1 MYNYRN
7 FWLKNGKNDTFELMT
22 KKNFVINPQGLG
34 VEQNLTTYQQGEYIK
49 LINRYN
55 EILPISFDL
64 IFIGESNA
72 ERYQRLNEFIEFI
85 SIDPLILYK
94 KEPGLDPRYKSIIGY
109 DIVKTEV
116 DHQKNWLL
124 INITF
129 YPNTLWLEKD
139 ANEILIDANRPTG
152 KNYPLKRPYKYTDDN
167 FSDIIIL
174 NASNTSVAL
183 EIQIIGSASN
193 MTYRVFDFS
202 DNIYGAG
209 KIIGNYEYIY
219 INSNSPNEEI
229 VLKDKDGNLIA
240 NPTSFEDVNIGNK
253 FDKNYFTDLTYINL
267 KPNTNKISF
276 KFDNIFEGS
285 ILLRWRNKYAV

>member
-1 MYNYRN
+1 
-7 FWLKNGKNDTFELMT
+7 
-22 KKNFVINPQGLG
+22 
-34 VEQNLTTYQQGEYIK
+34 
-49 LINRYN
+49 
-55 EILPISFDL
+55 
-64 IFIGESNA
+64 
-72 ERYQRLNEFIEFI
+72 
-85 SIDPLILYK
+85 
-94 KEPGLDPRYKSIIGY
+94 
-109 DIVKTEV
+109 
-116 DHQKNWLL
+116 
-124 INITF
+124 
-129 YPNTLWLEKD
+129 
-139 ANEILIDANRPTG
+139 
-152 KNYPLKRPYKYTDDN
+152 
-167 FSDIIIL
+167 
-174 NASNTSVAL
+174 
-183 EIQIIGSASN
+183 

-219 INSNSPNEEI
+219 FNSNSPNEEI